1 MRKTRTSFLAF
12 VALLLVTSVAAAFQ
26 GAKFPGGTYK
36 AYDGQNNIALSF
48 DSGGSLTAY
57 VNNEAF
63 SSGSWE
69 AKGDTLAFGPLQGPE
84 GYGCAAGARYTWS
97 IAQTTLTVKVVAD
110 DCEIRKQ
117 YFTGLTWTKG

>member
-1 MRKTRTSFLAF
+1 MRKTRSSFLAF

-36 AYDGQNNIALSF
+36 AYDGENNIALSF

-63 SSGSWE
+63 SSGRWE
-69 AKGDTLAFGPLQGPE
+69 AKGDTLSFGPLQAPE
-84 GYGCAAGARYTWS
+84 GFGCAGNAKYTWS
-97 IAQTTLTVKVVAD
+97 IAQTTLTVKLVSD